1 MTDKGDNIMN
11 KTTIS
16 QDSFETITAAF
27 KVLHSQVLN
36 HLVSTKA
43 DTSEIP
49 SDFNK
54 CGFDHYKKVGLL
66 ARGMLNDKLE
76 ADKLARLLPFTAAIA
91 TASETYIEAAR
102 TAWSQASALPA
113 ETRALLGIKAPVSVK
128 VPVSAFAKAWNT
140 PTDMARDL
148 NEMKVQV
155 VKSDKGDYISV
166 PFPTES
172 ATVAKA
178 A

>member
-1 MTDKGDNIMN
+1 MN

-16 QDSFETITAAF
+16 QDSFDSITAAF
-27 KVLHSQVLN
+27 KVLHGQVLN

-43 DTSEIP
+43 DTSGIP
-49 SDFNK
+49 SDFGK
-54 CGFDHYKKVGLL
+54 CGLDDYKKVGLL

-76 ADKLARLLPFTAAIA
+76 ADKAARLLPFTAAIQ
-91 TASETYIEAAR
+91 TASQTYIDAAQA
-102 TAWSQASALPA
+102 AWSQVAALPA
-113 ETRALLGIKAPVSVK
+113 ETRATLGIKAPVSVK
-128 VPVSAFAKAWNT
+128 VPVSSFAKAWKS

-155 VKSDKGDYISV
+155 VKSDKGDYINV
-166 PFPTES
+166 PFPTTADTS
-172 ATVAKA
+172 VAKA